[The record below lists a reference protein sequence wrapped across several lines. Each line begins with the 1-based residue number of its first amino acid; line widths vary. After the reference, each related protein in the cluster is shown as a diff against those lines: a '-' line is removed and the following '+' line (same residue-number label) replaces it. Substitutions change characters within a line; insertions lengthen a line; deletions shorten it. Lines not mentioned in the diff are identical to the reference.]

1 VESTLEVIGGKWK
14 CVILW
19 HVRGRVR
26 RFSELRRLIP
36 GATQKMLTAQLRQ
49 LERDGL
55 IERKVYAQ
63 VPAKVEYSI
72 SAYGRA
78 CLRCSKP
85 CASGAWRI
93 ATANPFAWLLD
104 ENEELHMWKSSLEHP
119 CRKGSAAAKLS
130 ASFLLEQKDELI
142 QKKGRHRAGPLFSV
156 LAVRFSVTRTNPPS
170 AGCASSPSRTTT
182 PRFQSF
188 GGLREDRSDESA
200 RR

>member
-1 VESTLEVIGGKWK
+1 VKGTAKDPRKSCPVESTLEVIGGKWK

-72 SAYGRA
+72 SAYGR
-78 CLRCSKP
+78 
-85 CASGAWRI
+85 G
-93 ATANPFAWLLD
+93 
-104 ENEELHMWKSSLEHP
+104 
-119 CRKGSAAAKLS
+119 LS
-130 ASFLLEQKDELI
+130 PLLEAMCKWGLA
-142 QKKGRHRAGPLFSV
+142 HRDRESV
-156 LAVRFSVTRTNPPS
+156 RLAS
-170 AGCASSPSRTTT
+170 
-182 PRFQSF
+182 
-188 GGLREDRSDESA
+188 
-200 RR
+200 